1 MSPETCSETSW
12 PECAFATEI
21 WNAMV
26 VAEDAV
32 PSPGGSLRRRRLI
45 LKMEKLGTT
54 TPVKTV

>member
-45 LKMEKLGTT
+45 LKKNG
-54 TPVKTV
+54 KTWDHHTCE